1 MKKSD
6 ARNRGKKYYATGGY
20 IQEPVDND
28 EEGYAKEE
36 SKQVKAYRTMPVV
49 QQLPKNKQEPFIKD
63 YKKKRKEKFK
73 EDYAKNYKK

>member
-20 IQEPVDND
+20 VQEPVDND

-36 SKQVKAYRTMPVV
+36 SKQVKAYRTTPVV
-49 QQLPKNKQEPFIKD
+49 QQLPKH
-63 YKKKRKEKFK
+63 
-73 EDYAKNYKK
+73 